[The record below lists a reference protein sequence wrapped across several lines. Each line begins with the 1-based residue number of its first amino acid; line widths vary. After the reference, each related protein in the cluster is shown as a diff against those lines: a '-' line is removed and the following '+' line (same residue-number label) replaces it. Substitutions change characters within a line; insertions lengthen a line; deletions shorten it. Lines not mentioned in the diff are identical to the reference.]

1 MVNKDTLDGWTR
13 AAKADNYSYL
23 IHPTGTDPKA
33 YDESGKQYAE
43 LILEPVKP
51 KDVVMD
57 YGCGNGRILRHI
69 REPKVGIDIVPEAAK
84 MVGGFTPSEFKG
96 KVDVIYT
103 VNVLIHNPY
112 EVGCEIIKWMHAR
125 LKKGGTLLLQ
135 MPVYDEAK
143 DPLNYIDVGVW
154 TLEMLMDATEG
165 FRPVQVCVNE
175 GKFSYEKIGPHH
187 FDFHIFKKL

>member
-1 MVNKDTLDGWTR
+1 MVTKDTLEGWTR
-13 AAKADNYSYL
+13 AAKSDNYSYL

-33 YDESGKQYAE
+33 YEESGRQYAE
-43 LILEPVKP
+43 LILKHVKP

-57 YGCGNGRILRHI
+57 YGCGNGRVLRHI

-96 KVDVIYT
+96 MVNVIYT

-112 EVGCEIIKWMHAR
+112 EVGKEVIGWMYQR

-143 DPLNYIDVGVW
+143 EPLNYIDVGVW
-154 TLEMLMDATEG
+154 TLDMLMDACEN
-165 FRPVQVCVNE
+165 FKPVEVYVNP
-175 GKFSYEKIGPHH
+175 GAFSYEKIGPHH
-187 FDFHIFKKL
+187 FDFHVFKKP